1 MSPVRPAARGAQRG
15 YTLVGMM
22 VGLAL
27 SLLTIVA
34 MLALYKTMI
43 DLSSDATR
51 SAERSGQLG
60 AATLAA
66 ELELQQA
73 GFGIEPGEAGENL
86 LVAAGQVVWRFRELG
101 AAAADYQ
108 CAGLRL
114 ATADDGPR
122 GLYLL
127 PATPCTSADDAGL
140 TWSAPGQ
147 PLPQQLASESAFHV
161 ATGEVA
167 VFPLADATF
176 VQAAGTACFPY
187 AQTATTDLSPQV
199 QLLALGEPM
208 LSVCLPN
215 LAVAPPP
222 PST

>member
-1 MSPVRPAARGAQRG
+1 MSRASLTCRSGQGG

-43 DLSSDATR
+43 DLSSESMR

-60 AATLAA
+60 AAAVAA

-73 GFGIEPGEAGENL
+73 GFGIEQGEAGENL
-86 LVAAGQVVWRFRELG
+86 HLSAGGDAVVWRFRELG

-114 ATADDGPR
+114 VTATGAAR

-127 PATPCTSADDAGL
+127 PATPCTSADDAAL
-140 TWSAPGQ
+140 DWTSPGQ
-147 PLPQQLASESAFHV
+147 PVPQQLASESAFFV
-161 ATGEVA
+161 ATGEVGA
-167 VFPLADATF
+167 FPLADASF
-176 VQAAGTACFPY
+176 VQAANSVCFPY
-187 AQTATTDLSPQV
+187 GQTAVTAESPRV
-199 QLLALGEPM
+199 ALVASGVPM

-215 LAVAPPP
+215 LAVVPVGA
-222 PST
+222 